1 MKRLKPI
8 RQKVKLKRDHGYTQ
22 QKRLKHER
30 AMNKY
35 TGNLKENNTTT
46 KFITNI
52 IYYIT
57 KKLQINL
64 ILKVSSPQRE
74 SLIKGNM
81 IF

>member
-1 MKRLKPI
+1 MDI
-8 RQKVKLKRDHGYTQ
+8 HNTE
-22 QKRLKHER
+22 KRLKHEG
-30 AMNKY
+30 AKNKY
-35 TGNLKENNTTT
+35 TGNLQENNTTT

-74 SLIKGNM
+74 SLREGKM